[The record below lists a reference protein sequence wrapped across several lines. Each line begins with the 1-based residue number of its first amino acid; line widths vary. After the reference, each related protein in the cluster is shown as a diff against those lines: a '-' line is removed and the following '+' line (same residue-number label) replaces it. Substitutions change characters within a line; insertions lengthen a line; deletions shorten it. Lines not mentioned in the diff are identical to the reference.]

1 MTQAYHQQ
9 AMTLKESQRF
19 LNSVTNNL
27 PGMLYRCRNNR
38 NCTMEYV
45 SGSAESLTGYT
56 PDELIFDKALTYASL
71 VVDEDRER
79 VWEEVQT
86 ALKVNQLYK
95 TIYRI
100 KTKQGKQKWVWEQG
114 CMVCSAEDD
123 SDALEGIIID
133 ITEQKQVEEA
143 LQESK
148 ERIRGI
154 IDGSIEGICVHR
166 DWRPLF
172 VNQTLADILGYDSPA
187 EILAMSSNAEFI
199 APHER
204 DRILKYLHAREAG
217 RAAPKRYE
225 FEALRQDGTTVFLE
239 NIVTRVDWGGQP
251 AILATLIDITKH
263 KRAEEEAK
271 QLRMQL
277 GHIDRL
283 NTLGEMAAGIA
294 HEINQPLTAILSRCG
309 AARRRIDNN
318 DLDMTKILSALE
330 VIEQQAQRTGEV
342 IQRVR
347 ELAKQKNDHREIINI
362 STLVQQCIEFAEMD
376 GQVNDI
382 STTVDFGP
390 DLPAIIGDPVQ
401 IQQVMLNLIRNASD
415 AMEQM
420 PVEDRY
426 LTVSVRDHVGSAVQV
441 AISDCGSGLSEATEG
456 KLYQSFFTTKAS
468 GMGMG
473 LSICRSIVTAHG
485 GRFWFT
491 RNPERGVTFQFTLP
505 IACGAEHD

>member
-1 MTQAYHQQ
+1 MQA
-9 AMTLKESQRF
+9 
-19 LNSVTNNL
+19 
-27 PGMLYRCRNNR
+27 
-38 NCTMEYV
+38 
-45 SGSAESLTGYT
+45 
-56 PDELIFDKALTYASL
+56 
-71 VVDEDRER
+71 
-79 VWEEVQT
+79 
-86 ALKVNQLYK
+86 
-95 TIYRI
+95 
-100 KTKQGKQKWVWEQG
+100 
-114 CMVCSAEDD
+114 
-123 SDALEGIIID
+123 
-133 ITEQKQVEEA
+133 EQKQVKEA
-143 LQESK
+143 LQESR

-204 DRILKYLHAREAG
+204 DRIREYLQAREKD
-217 RAAPKRYE
+217 RAAPRRYE
-225 FEALRQDGTTVFLE
+225 FEALRRDGTTVVLE
-239 NIVTRVDWGGQP
+239 NVVTKIDWGGQP

-263 KRAEEEAK
+263 KRAEEEAR
-271 QLRMQL
+271 QLRAQL

-309 AARRRIDNN
+309 AARRRIENGDP
-318 DLDMTKILSALE
+318 DMTKLLNALE

-347 ELAKQKNDHREIINI
+347 ELAKQKSEHREVINI

-376 GQVNDI
+376 GQAQGIN
-382 STTVDFGP
+382 TEVDLDR
-390 DLPAIIGDPVQ
+390 DLPPITGDPVQ
-401 IQQVMLNLIRNASD
+401 IQQVILNLIRNASD

-420 PVEDRY
+420 PVGDRH

-441 AISDCGSGLSEATEG
+441 AISDCGSGLSEATES

-473 LSICRSIVTAHG
+473 LSICRSIVSAHG

-505 IACGAEHD
+505 TACETEHD